1 LITTA
6 NCRPKSF
13 LSFEFHEFYMSI
25 DATTT
30 FFALATVSLAFVMA
44 VLLGS
49 FAMPKFRGAVR
60 SFVGPIAFG
69 AATTVAVAAM
79 AGSLYLSEV
88 AHFTPCRLCWY
99 QRMAMYPSALILLVA
114 LLRRRL
120 RWVRPFVAVLCAIGA
135 LISSYHV
142 LIERFPNL
150 ESSTCDPNNPC
161 SLKWV
166 EKFGFITIPV
176 MALTAFVAI
185 ICLLTI
191 RPTFPK
197 RQSS

>member
-1 LITTA
+1 
-6 NCRPKSF
+6 
-13 LSFEFHEFYMSI
+13 MSI

-30 FFALATVSLAFVMA
+30 FFALATMALALVIV
-44 VLLGS
+44 VLLGGW
-49 FAMPKFRGAVR
+49 ALPKTRVAVR
-60 SFVGPIAFG
+60 AFVGPVGLG
-69 AATTVAVAAM
+69 AATGIACSAM
-79 AGSLYLSEV
+79 AGSLYLSEI

-99 QRMAMYPSALILLVA
+99 QRIAMYSSAILL
-114 LLRRRL
+114 LLAVIRRRQA
-120 RWVRPFVAVLCAIGA
+120 VRPLVTVLCTIGA

-166 EKFGFITIPV
+166 EKFGFVTIPG
-176 MALTAFVAI
+176 MALTCFVAI

-191 RPTFPK
+191 RRTPAEG
-197 RQSS
+197 QSS